1 VNIYATLRHWPI
13 DLSQSRT
20 GWLRHPQKLETIDS
34 TQEKSSMIT
43 REEIR
48 ELAQFHTNADE
59 GWALSFYFEPRT
71 PQNKSHREESILAKD
86 LVRKALRDA
95 EKNSKNGSTRA
106 DLNRILE
113 LAENLHGNQ
122 ARARAVF
129 ACGSRNFWREF
140 DLPSHLPGTQLFVNR
155 QFHLKPLAL
164 LLGAQ
169 PRLWLALVD
178 RQKARFFDLRLDE
191 LKEREGMFRT
201 PSARQG
207 RSDGYAGYDGGHAQ
221 RRVNDEALH
230 HFKSVAEHLSTALE
244 SGLFEKLII
253 GCHDTSWHELEAQLH
268 PYVKQRLLG
277 HFPADLAR
285 ISNEQIREHAG
296 RVLQESLD
304 QRCKEMATEAISQ
317 AKSNA
322 RGVTGLRR
330 VLRSLELGEV
340 QTLLIGD
347 KFSHLAVEC
356 TNCGHLDAHMLK
368 QCPACSH
375 ETREIEDVTEA
386 IVPAAIRRDIE
397 LFYVKDDPEFDRA
410 GNIAALLRFR
420 ADQSKGRDLQAAS

>member
-1 VNIYATLRHWPI
+1 
-13 DLSQSRT
+13 
-20 GWLRHPQKLETIDS
+20 
-34 TQEKSSMIT
+34 MIT
-43 REEIR
+43 REDIR
-48 ELAQFHTNADE
+48 ELAQFHASGDE
-59 GWALSFYFEPRT
+59 AALSFYFEPRT
-71 PQNKSHREESILAKD
+71 PQNKSHHEETILAKD
-86 LVRKALRDA
+86 LVRRALHEA
-95 EKNSKNGSTRA
+95 EKTSKNGSTRA

-113 LAENLHGNQ
+113 MAENLHGNQ

-140 DLPSHLPGTQLFVNR
+140 DLPSQLPGTQLFVNR

-169 PRLWLALVD
+169 PRLWVALVD

-191 LKEREGMFRT
+191 LKERDGMFRT
-201 PSARQG
+201 PPGRQG
-207 RSDGYAGYDGGHAQ
+207 RGDGYAGYDGGHAQ

-230 HFKSVAEHLSTALE
+230 HFKSVAEHLSAALE
-244 SGLFEKLII
+244 KELFEKLII
-253 GCHDTSWHELEAQLH
+253 GCHETSWRELEPQLH

-277 HFPADLAR
+277 HFASDLTR
-285 ISNEQIREHAG
+285 ITNEQIREQAG
-296 RVLQESLD
+296 RILRESLD
-304 QRCKEMATEAISQ
+304 QRCKELAREAISQ

-330 VLRSLELGEV
+330 VLKSLEMGEV

-347 KFSHLAVEC
+347 KFSHLAVQC
-356 TNCGHLDAHMLK
+356 SNCGHLDAHMVRH
-368 QCPACSH
+368 CPACGH

-386 IVPAAIRRDIE
+386 IIPAAIRRDIE

-420 ADQSKGRDLQAAS
+420 ADQNKGGGLRAAS

>member
-1 VNIYATLRHWPI
+1 MI
-13 DLSQSRT
+13 SR
-20 GWLRHPQKLETIDS
+20 ED
-34 TQEKSSMIT
+34 
-43 REEIR
+43 IR
-48 ELAQFHTNADE
+48 ELAQFHTNVNE
-59 GWALSFYFEPRT
+59 GSALSFYFEPRT
-71 PQNKSHREESILAKD
+71 PQNKSHREETILAKD
-86 LVRKALRDA
+86 LVRKALREAD
-95 EKNSKNGSTRA
+95 KNGKNGSTRA

-140 DLPSHLPGTQLFVNR
+140 DLPSQLPGTQLFVNR

-169 PRLWLALVD
+169 PRLWVALVD

-191 LKEREGMFRT
+191 LKEREGMSRT
-201 PSARQG
+201 PVVRQG
-207 RSDGYAGYDGGHAQ
+207 RSARYDGGHAQ

-230 HFKSVAEHLSTALE
+230 HFKGVAEHLSAALE
-244 SGLFEKLII
+244 KGFYEKLII
-253 GCHDTSWHELEAQLH
+253 GCHDTSWHELESQLH

-277 HFPADLAR
+277 HFPADLSR
-285 ISNEQIREHAG
+285 ITNDQIRERAG
-296 RVLQESLD
+296 RILRESLD
-304 QRCKEMATEAISQ
+304 QRRKELAREAISQ

-330 VLRSLELGEV
+330 VLKSLELGEV

-356 TNCGHLDAHMLK
+356 ADCGHLDAHMVR
-368 QCPACSH
+368 QCPLCGHATH
-375 ETREIEDVTEA
+375 EIEDVTEA
-386 IVPAAIRRDIE
+386 MVPAAILRDVE

-420 ADQSKGRDLQAAS
+420 ADQSKGGMLAAS

>member
-1 VNIYATLRHWPI
+1 
-13 DLSQSRT
+13 
-20 GWLRHPQKLETIDS
+20 
-34 TQEKSSMIT
+34 MIT
-43 REEIR
+43 REDIR
-48 ELAQFHTNADE
+48 ELAQFHTNVNE
-59 GWALSFYFEPRT
+59 GSALSFYFEPRT
-71 PQNKSHREESILAKD
+71 PQNKSHREETILAKD
-86 LVRKALRDA
+86 LVRKALREAD
-95 EKNSKNGSTRA
+95 KNGKNGSTRA

-140 DLPSHLPGTQLFVNR
+140 DLPSQLPGTQLFVNR

-169 PRLWLALVD
+169 PRLWVALVD

-191 LKEREGMFRT
+191 LKEREGMSRT
-201 PSARQG
+201 PAVRQG
-207 RSDGYAGYDGGHAQ
+207 RSAGYDGGHAQ
-221 RRVNDEALH
+221 RRVNDEAMH
-230 HFKSVAEHLSTALE
+230 HFKSVAEHLSAALE
-244 SGLFEKLII
+244 KGLYEKLII
-253 GCHDTSWHELEAQLH
+253 GCHDTSWHEFESQLH

-277 HFPADLAR
+277 HFPADLSR
-285 ISNEQIREHAG
+285 ITNDQIREQAG
-296 RVLQESLD
+296 RILRESLD
-304 QRCKEMATEAISQ
+304 QRCKELAREAISQ

-330 VLRSLELGEV
+330 VLKSLELGEV

-356 TNCGHLDAHMLK
+356 ADCGHLDAHMVR
-368 QCPACSH
+368 QCPLCGH

-386 IVPAAIRRDIE
+386 MIPAAILRDVE
-397 LFYVKDDPEFDRA
+397 LFYVEDDPEFDRA

-420 ADQSKGRDLQAAS
+420 ADQSKGGMLAAS

>member
-1 VNIYATLRHWPI
+1 
-13 DLSQSRT
+13 
-20 GWLRHPQKLETIDS
+20 
-34 TQEKSSMIT
+34 MIT

-48 ELAQFHTNADE
+48 ELAQFRTSGTD
-59 GWALSFYFEPRT
+59 GWALSFYFEPPT
-71 PQNKSHREESILAKD
+71 PQNKSHREETILAKD
-86 LVRKALRDA
+86 LVRKALREA
-95 EKNSKNGSTRA
+95 EKHGKNGSTRA

-113 LAENLHGNQ
+113 MAENLHGNQ

-140 DLPSHLPGTQLFVNR
+140 DLPSQLPGTQLFVNR

-169 PRLWLALVD
+169 PRLSVALVD

-201 PSARQG
+201 PPARQG
-207 RSDGYAGYDGGHAQ
+207 RSEGFAGYDGGHAQ
-221 RRVNDEALH
+221 RRIEDEALH
-230 HFKSVAEHLSTALE
+230 HFKGVAEHLSTALE
-244 SGLFEKLII
+244 KGMFEKLII
-253 GCHDTSWHELEAQLH
+253 GCHETTWHELESQLH
-268 PYVKQRLLG
+268 PYVKQRLLD
-277 HFPADLAR
+277 HFPADLSR
-285 ISNEQIREHAG
+285 ITNDQIREQAG
-296 RVLQESLD
+296 RILRASLG
-304 QRCKEMATEAISQ
+304 QRCKDLAQETISQ

-347 KFSHLAVEC
+347 KFSHPAVEC
-356 TNCGHLDAHMLK
+356 TNCGHLDAHTVPK
-368 QCPACSH
+368 CPVCSH
-375 ETREIEDVTEA
+375 DTREIEDVTEA
-386 IVPAAIRRDIE
+386 IIAVAVRRDIE

-420 ADQSKGRDLQAAS
+420 ADQSKGRGFLAAS

>member
-1 VNIYATLRHWPI
+1 MI
-13 DLSQSRT
+13 SR
-20 GWLRHPQKLETIDS
+20 ED
-34 TQEKSSMIT
+34 
-43 REEIR
+43 IR
-48 ELAQFHTNADE
+48 ELAQFHTNVNE
-59 GWALSFYFEPRT
+59 GSALSFYFEPRT
-71 PQNKSHREESILAKD
+71 PQNKSHREETILAKD
-86 LVRKALRDA
+86 LVRKALREAD
-95 EKNSKNGSTRA
+95 KNGKNGSTRA

-140 DLPSHLPGTQLFVNR
+140 DLPSQLPETQLFVNR

-169 PRLWLALVD
+169 PRLWVALVD

-191 LKEREGMFRT
+191 LKEREGMSRT
-201 PSARQG
+201 PAVRQG
-207 RSDGYAGYDGGHAQ
+207 RSAGYDGGHAQ
-221 RRVNDEALH
+221 RRVNDEAMH
-230 HFKSVAEHLSTALE
+230 HFKSVAEHLSAALE
-244 SGLFEKLII
+244 KGLYEKLII
-253 GCHDTSWHELEAQLH
+253 GCHDTSWHELESQLH

-277 HFPADLAR
+277 HFPADLSR
-285 ISNEQIREHAG
+285 ITNEQIREQAG
-296 RVLQESLD
+296 RILRESLD
-304 QRCKEMATEAISQ
+304 QRCKELAREAISQ

-330 VLRSLELGEV
+330 VLKSLELGEV

-356 TNCGHLDAHMLK
+356 ADCGHLDAHMVR
-368 QCPACSH
+368 QCPLCGH
-375 ETREIEDVTEA
+375 ETRELEDITEA
-386 IVPAAIRRDIE
+386 MIPAAILRDVE
-397 LFYVKDDPEFDRA
+397 LFYVEDDPEFDRA

-420 ADQSKGRDLQAAS
+420 ADQSKGGMLAAS

>member
-1 VNIYATLRHWPI
+1 
-13 DLSQSRT
+13 
-20 GWLRHPQKLETIDS
+20 
-34 TQEKSSMIT
+34 MIT

-48 ELAQFHTNADE
+48 ELAQFRTNGDE
-59 GWALSFYFEPRT
+59 GWALSFYFEPQT
-71 PQNKSHREESILAKD
+71 PQNKSHREETILAKD
-86 LVRKALRDA
+86 LVRKALREA

-113 LAENLHGNQ
+113 MAENLHGNQ

-129 ACGSRNFWREF
+129 ACSSQNFWREF
-140 DLPSHLPGTQLFVNR
+140 DLPPQLPGTKLFVNR
-155 QFHLKPLAL
+155 QFHLKPLSV

-169 PRLWLALVD
+169 PRLCVVLVD
-178 RQKARFFDLRLDE
+178 RHKARFFDLRVDE

-201 PSARQG
+201 LPARPG
-207 RSDGYAGYDGGHAQ
+207 RSDGFAGYDGGHAQ
-221 RRVNDEALH
+221 RRIDDEALH
-230 HFKSVAEHLSTALE
+230 HFKGVAEHLSMALE
-244 SGLFEKLII
+244 KGLYEKLII

-268 PYVKQRLLG
+268 PYVKKVLLG
-277 HFPADLAR
+277 RFSADLNH
-285 ISNEQIREHAG
+285 ITNDQIREEAT
-296 RVLQESLD
+296 RILRESLD
-304 QRCKEMATEAISQ
+304 QRCKDLARESISQ

-330 VLRSLELGEV
+330 VLRSIELGEV

-356 TNCGHLDAHMLK
+356 TNCGHLDAHMVRA
-368 QCPACSH
+368 CPICGH

-386 IVPAAIRRDIE
+386 IIPAAIQRDIE
-397 LFYVKDDPEFDRA
+397 LLYVKDDEEFDRA

-420 ADQSKGRDLQAAS
+420 ADQSKGREIRAAS

>member
-1 VNIYATLRHWPI
+1 
-13 DLSQSRT
+13 
-20 GWLRHPQKLETIDS
+20 
-34 TQEKSSMIT
+34 MIT

-48 ELAQFHTNADE
+48 ELAQFRTNGDE
-59 GWALSFYFEPRT
+59 GWALSFYFEPQT
-71 PQNKSHREESILAKD
+71 PQNKSHREETILAKD
-86 LVRKALRDA
+86 LVRKALREA

-140 DLPSHLPGTQLFVNR
+140 DLPSQLPGTQLFVNR
-155 QFHLKPLAL
+155 QFHLKPLAV

-169 PRLWLALVD
+169 PRLCVVLVD
-178 RQKARFFDLRLDE
+178 RHKARFFDLRVDE

-201 PSARQG
+201 LPARPG
-207 RSDGYAGYDGGHAQ
+207 RSDGFAGYDGGHAQ
-221 RRVNDEALH
+221 RRIDDEALH
-230 HFKSVAEHLSTALE
+230 HFKAVAEHLSTALE
-244 SGLFEKLII
+244 KGLYEKLII
-253 GCHDTSWHELEAQLH
+253 GCHETSWHELEAQLH
-268 PYVKQRLLG
+268 PYVKKVLLG
-277 HFPADLAR
+277 HFSADLNR
-285 ISNEQIREHAG
+285 ITNDQIREEAT
-296 RVLQESLD
+296 RILRESLD
-304 QRCKEMATEAISQ
+304 QRCKDLAHEAISQ

-356 TNCGHLDAHMLK
+356 TNCGHLDTRMVRE
-368 QCPACSH
+368 CPVCGQA
-375 ETREIEDVTEA
+375 TREIEDVSEA
-386 IVPAAIRRDIE
+386 IIPAAIQRDVE
-397 LFYVKDDPEFDRA
+397 LLYVKDDEEFDRA

-420 ADQSKGRDLQAAS
+420 ADQSKGREIQAAS

>member
-1 VNIYATLRHWPI
+1 MI
-13 DLSQSRT
+13 SR
-20 GWLRHPQKLETIDS
+20 ED
-34 TQEKSSMIT
+34 
-43 REEIR
+43 IR
-48 ELAQFHTNADE
+48 ELAQFRTNGDE
-59 GWALSFYFEPRT
+59 GSALSFYFEPRT
-71 PQNKSHREESILAKD
+71 PQNKSHREETILAKD
-86 LVRKALRDA
+86 LVRKALREAD
-95 EKNSKNGSTRA
+95 KNSKNGSTRA

-140 DLPSHLPGTQLFVNR
+140 DLPSQLPGTQLFVNR

-169 PRLWLALVD
+169 PRLWVALVD

-191 LKEREGMFRT
+191 LKEREGISRT
-201 PSARQG
+201 PAARQG
-207 RSDGYAGYDGGHAQ
+207 RTGYDGGHAQ
-221 RRVNDEALH
+221 HRVNDQAMH
-230 HFKSVAEHLSTALE
+230 HFKSVAGQLSAALE
-244 SGLFEKLII
+244 KGLYEKLII
-253 GCHDTSWHELEAQLH
+253 GCHDTSWHELESQLH

-277 HFPADLAR
+277 HFPTDLSR
-285 ISNEQIREHAG
+285 ITNEQVREQAG
-296 RVLQESLD
+296 RILRDSLD
-304 QRCKEMATEAISQ
+304 QRRKELAREAISQ

-330 VLRSLELGEV
+330 VLKSLELGEV

-356 TNCGHLDAHMLK
+356 ADCGHLDAHMVR
-368 QCPACSH
+368 QCALCGH
-375 ETREIEDVTEA
+375 TTREIEDVTEA
-386 IVPAAIRRDIE
+386 VIPSAILRDVE
-397 LFYVKDDPEFDRA
+397 LFYVNDDPEFDRA

-420 ADQSKGRDLQAAS
+420 TDQSKGGMLAAS